1 MNISEVASRQ
11 NITPA
16 TLRYYEQQGLITPIK
31 RTTAGVR
38 DYSNEDLKWIEFI
51 KCMRNLGLS
60 IDALARYTELFKK
73 GDMTLKERKEI
84 LVLEYEKLLK
94 KQAQINE
101 TVAKLAY
108 KINTYEVKI
117 NHSETIN
124 TAVQETTNYAGSV
137 EDNVSFSKN

>member
-51 KCMRNLGLS
+51 KCMRNSGLS
-60 IDALARYTELFKK
+60 IDALARYTELFQK

-108 KINTYEVKI
+108 KINNYEVKI
-117 NHSETIN
+117 NHSEIIN
-124 TAVQETTNYAGSV
+124 TAVQKTTNYAGSV